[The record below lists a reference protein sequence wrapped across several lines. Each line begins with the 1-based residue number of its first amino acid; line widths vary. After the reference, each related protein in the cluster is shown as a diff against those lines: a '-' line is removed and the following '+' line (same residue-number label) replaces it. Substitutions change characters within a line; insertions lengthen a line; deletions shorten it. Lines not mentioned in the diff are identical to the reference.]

1 MTAED
6 LIPGQYA
13 IIDSFSDAS
22 LGQHLL
28 ERGVVPGERLSLERV
43 APSGDPIAIRV
54 ADHVLCLRRR
64 EAASIHVQPSEA
76 V

>member
-1 MTAED
+1 MTAKD

-13 IIDSFSDAS
+13 IVDSFSDVA

-28 ERGVVPGERLSLERV
+28 ERGIVPGEKLSVERV
-43 APSGDPIAIRV
+43 APTGDPIAIRV
-54 ADHVLCLRRR
+54 ADHVLCLRKS
-64 EAASIHVQPSEA
+64 EASSIRVQPEL